1 MDQHYTWR
9 MSVGAM
15 KWKAG
20 HDVEHPRKL
29 TTAELRT
36 ALRYIDS
43 HKWHN
48 PFAEELCRRAGL
60 PMAVK
65 YAMAKQEKDK
75 RRAVKRAIRK
85 LAIIENIEK

>member
-1 MDQHYTWR
+1 MDKHYTWS
-9 MSVGAM
+9 MSAAAM

-36 ALRYIDS
+36 ALRYINS

-60 PMAVK
+60 AMAVE
-65 YAMAKQEKDK
+65 YDLAKQEADK
-75 RRAVKRAIRK
+75 RRVVERAIRE
-85 LAIIENIEK
+85 LAIIGK